1 MNALFNWVDLLKV
14 VSVQFSLGV
23 ASKPLATA
31 FSKGNRASLSLET
44 KNREHRILLDLL

>member
-14 VSVQFSLGV
+14 VSVQFSLSV

-44 KNREHRILLDLL
+44 NTGSTEFLLDLL